1 MIALLLILSIPF
13 QLIQKD
19 IVSVQVPELT
29 IQAGK
34 TGTITILINVK
45 DGYHI
50 QSNKTKD
57 EFLIPTTIEIENN
70 KYFETGKAAFPS
82 TKKFRLQGTEE
93 DLDVF
98 GNYIEVKIPLQINT
112 MVKKGNHS
120 IRAKLKYQAC
130 DERTC
135 LAPKTI
141 DFIINLHII
150 DVTISVQ
157 TLSLNYSFTQHFR
170 DQMAID
176 FVNKIAK
183 IIVVG
188 PKYD

>member
-1 MIALLLILSIPF
+1 VFALLLILSIF
-13 QLIQKD
+13 LQEAQKD
-19 IVSVQVPELT
+19 IVSVYVPELT

-45 DGYHI
+45 EGYHI

-57 EFLIPTTIEIENN
+57 EFLIPTTIELENN
-70 KYFETGKAAFPS
+70 KYFKTGKAEFPT

-98 GNYIEVKIPLQINT
+98 DNYIEIKIPLQTST

-135 LAPKTI
+135 LAPRTI
-141 DFIINLHII
+141 GFIINLHII
-150 DVTISVQ
+150 
-157 TLSLNYSFTQHFR
+157 N
-170 DQMAID
+170 
-176 FVNKIAK
+176 VN
-183 IIVVG
+183 
-188 PKYD
+188 